1 MLDIDEVIMPLKHN
15 SWADMMEEAVAESLK
30 VKNQTRASWN
40 FRNVYFMDGM
50 GKDVEKDIPSY
61 LHMLQHV
68 QRNEKYADPG
78 QYVKCFHNP
87 SKAVILHNHFAQDC
101 LENPCSSYSVNITLA
116 HLAHYRLGY
125 NIV

>member
-1 MLDIDEVIMPLKHN
+1 MPLKHN

-30 VKNQTRASWN
+30 ANSKTRASWN
-40 FRNVYFMDGM
+40 FRNVYFMDDMGM
-50 GKDVEKDIPSY
+50 GDLKDIPAY

-68 QRNEKYADPG
+68 QRSAKYSKPFE
-78 QYVKCFHNP
+78 YVKCFHNP

-125 NIV
+125 HIV